1 MGGEDEDRWARGGRE
16 AWAQRGEDLRPQGGN
31 LLVDSEAS
39 GGRAPPS
46 AALEELQGVG
56 RRALEWGRIFHP
68 ELAGNGSGVLIPV

>member
-1 MGGEDEDRWARGGRE
+1 MMGGEDEDRWARGGRE

-56 RRALEWGRIFHP
+56 AGRTRAAGLGR
-68 ELAGNGSGVLIPV
+68 GVW